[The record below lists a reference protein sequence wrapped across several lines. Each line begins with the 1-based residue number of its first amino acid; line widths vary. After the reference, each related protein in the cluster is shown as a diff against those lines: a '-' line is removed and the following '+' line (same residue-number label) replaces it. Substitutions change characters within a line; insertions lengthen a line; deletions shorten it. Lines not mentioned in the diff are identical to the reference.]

1 MDNMGRFYD
10 VVIEPPDMN
19 VNSTELPG
27 WAVPALIICGVVIAA
42 AVIVKLV
49 KGKK

>member
-1 MDNMGRFYD
+1 MEHIGKLYD
-10 VVIEPPDMN
+10 LVYEPPVIN

-27 WAVPALIICGVVIAA
+27 WAMPALIACGVVIAA

>member
-1 MDNMGRFYD
+1 MEYMGKFYD
-10 VVIEPPDMN
+10 VIVEQPVIN
-19 VNSTELPG
+19 VNSTELPE
-27 WAVPALIICGVVIAA
+27 WAVPALIACGAVIAA